1 MSRRIPTL
9 VLTGLAA
16 LATVGLTACGSLDGS
31 AHAEAPA
38 ASPAAS
44 TASPASGAP
53 SVDPAAQAPAPQP
66 GRTASGGTG
75 LGTGSG
81 AGGGSGTG
89 GTGTGGTGTG
99 TGGSGSGGGQGSN
112 PAPTAPTAKITSFR
126 VVQQPT
132 CPVHGTP
139 EAPFSSPGTDVVIAW
154 SVSGAKGAAIA
165 VDNPGIYGA
174 YGSDYPASGT
184 LSLAFGC
191 DKQGT
196 NSHTYTV
203 WPAGAHDVS
212 KTITVSAHSD
222 G

>member
-9 VLTGLAA
+9 LLTGLAA
-16 LATVGLTACGSLDGS
+16 LATMGLTACGSLGGS

-44 TASPASGAP
+44 TASPAPATP
-53 SVDPAAQAPAPQP
+53 SVDPAAQAPAPPP
-66 GRTASGGTG
+66 GRTVSGGAG
-75 LGTGSG
+75 RGTGS
-81 AGGGSGTG
+81 

-99 TGGSGSGGGQGSN
+99 TGGGSGSGGGQGSN
-112 PAPTAPTAKITSFR
+112 PAPTAPAAKITSFR

-139 EAPFSSPGTDVVIAW
+139 DAPFSSPGTDVVIAW

-174 YGSDYPASGT
+174 YGSDYPTSGT

-191 DKQGT
+191 DKQGA